1 MAGKKEFSAVV
12 VKDFKRLQIFP
23 VPDGE
28 SEQSC
33 GGPEAGGFWM
43 AAIYT
48 HTPGGKP
55 APGFTFGIARPLI
68 GPATMSQD
76 QMAGGTAHPDGQRWI
91 RRSRTTN
98 CRP

>member
-1 MAGKKEFSAVV
+1 MEPHISV
-12 VKDFKRLQIFP
+12 
-23 VPDGE
+23 
-28 SEQSC
+28 
-33 GGPEAGGFWM
+33 M
-43 AAIYT
+43 YT

-98 CRP
+98 CRLEKLPSLVVIVSMRICQRCFH

>member
-1 MAGKKEFSAVV
+1 M

-55 APGFTFGIARPLI
+55 APGFTFVMPRRVLCA
-68 GPATMSQD
+68 ATMSQG
-76 QMAGGTAHPDGQRWI
+76 QLAGGTGPREKVDPEESHNQLRPGE
-91 RRSRTTN
+91 TTEY
-98 CRP
+98 